1 MANDKHVALLKQGVA
16 AWNPWR
22 EENPNIRPDLSG
34 ADLRE
39 AYLRR
44 ADLREADLREA
55 DLSKASLSKA
65 NLSKANLRRADLSKA
80 NLRRADLSKANLSG
94 ADLSEAD
101 LRGANLLATT
111 LVGTD
116 LTGADLTG
124 CRIYG
129 VSAWRLKLERAKQQN
144 LVITPPEEPTV
155 TVDKIEVAQFVYLLL
170 HNENLFRDQYN
181 ALSKRNLPAI
191 ERIVTSKYQRGAA
204 FNREHP
210 FVDVLLSDITESGEV
225 LDVSELQRETSA
237 AWPGGVPA

>member
-1 MANDKHVALLKQGVA
+1 MANDEQVALLKQGAA
-16 AWNPWR
+16 AWNAWCG
-22 EENPNIRPDLSG
+22 ENPDIHPDFSG
-34 ADLRE
+34 ADLFPAPLPCE
-39 AYLRR
+39 
-44 ADLREADLREA
+44 
-55 DLSKASLSKA
+55 
-65 NLSKANLRRADLSKA
+65 
-80 NLRRADLSKANLSG
+80 ANLSG
-94 ADLSEAD
+94 ANLYGANLSEANFRNAH
-101 LRGANLLATT
+101 LRGAKLNEADLSGANLYAAS
-111 LVGTD
+111 LVDTD
-116 LTGADLTG
+116 LTDADLTS